1 MSLHRPRKWLA
12 QQITQLLLNHL
23 FTSSGASVLIA
34 LLPPGEVARRHHGIC
49 HPRGMYRGQV
59 LTENAAH
66 TGLLPLGKLP
76 TDLKDESPPHGAGFL
91 FGIIFR
97 ELCADIGFETAMRLI
112 KRRG

>member
-1 MSLHRPRKWLA
+1 M
-12 QQITQLLLNHL
+12 
-23 FTSSGASVLIA
+23 
-34 LLPPGEVARRHHGIC
+34 
-49 HPRGMYRGQV
+49 
-59 LTENAAH
+59 TENAAH

-97 ELCADIGFETAMRLI
+97 ELCVDIGFETAMRLI